1 MLKKCL
7 FLFLALSCHTV
18 FGTVDNYWTGNG
30 DGVSWHSAANW
41 SEGHY
46 PVYNTNGSEKAYIGM
61 NATTDYTVNFSVYA
75 SYDRSPGNFY
85 LGQDSDPTGTYTLN
99 ITSTGFFCNVY
110 SYLGPQGIL
119 NVEGGNYTTFGTKQL
134 DGVVNVNNALYKN
147 RSYVWRIGGYMAVN
161 PGSTFRI
168 QNGSRF
174 SESSGD
180 ITVPNSY
187 FTGTIDIWGG
197 EMIMDGDC
205 TTAIAWHINNG
216 NIIAHGDTG
225 TLDYYYDATEDET
238 IITSTATENFWTGDG
253 DGISWDDSD
262 NWSAGHLPVYNND
275 RSELTYIGINSTDDY
290 SVDITTSGG
299 TKGTCG
305 YLYLGR
311 DSDPIG
317 TYTMNVESSGEFY
330 NVFTQ
335 IGSQGVL
342 NINGGYLNTYG
353 MKQLDGLVTVNGGT
367 FKNRSSI
374 WKIGGYVTVY
384 QDGLLTFSNGTKF
397 SSTSSDITAANPN
410 FTGTIDLWGGQMK
423 FQNDCTTAIAW
434 HVNNGNIIAYGGNGS
449 LGYAYDAN
457 ANITTVKSYGEYY
470 LDSINGNDS
479 NTGTSPSQAWQ
490 SLSKFNSAT
499 FQPGDHI
506 YFKAGCTWNGCM
518 EIGDA
523 WGPAQGSGTAANP
536 IVIDAYGDISNKN
549 NKPRINGYPYG
560 NDTLKIQS
568 IEYWEINN
576 LQLTNDGPTD
586 ATPRTGVSVSSV
598 NYGQMN
604 HIYLKDLY
612 IHDVR
617 GVSSLDGWGTGAIST
632 GRWDP
637 DGGQYESYLNDI
649 LIEDCYIEDADPYGV
664 FIGGGSKLLSEQQAT
679 NVVVRGNYFE
689 DLRSSAVL
697 VTGTESALVEY
708 NEVNTAKGVGMWPFA
723 AHNTLFQYNEVYNT
737 VNEEGD
743 DGNAYD
749 CDYECTGTTYQ
760 YNYSHDNPGGFMLIC
775 NEPQNPDNVYGN
787 QNPTI
792 RYNISINDGSSD
804 ESIFYCWKEVT
815 NASIYNNFI
824 YIPSGKDV
832 HLVSTG
838 HTYGDDSL
846 YVWNNNIIYSHGT
859 ARYLVNDDST
869 HWWDNNCFY
878 GTHKKVWY
886 RIGDFII
893 WQDGHP
899 SGNNNITS
907 NPNVVSLSYG
917 YGFDSIVGYKLWSNS
932 PCIGAGLAKYPGG
945 EDFWGNP
952 LFTGNPDIGPHEQ

>member
-1 MLKKCL
+1 MARKCIVL
-7 FLFLALSCHTV
+7 MWVVMSCCPVLA
-18 FGTVDNYWTGNG
+18 
-30 DGVSWHSAANW
+30 A
-41 SEGHY
+41 
-46 PVYNTNGSEKAYIGM
+46 
-61 NATTDYTVNFSVYA
+61 
-75 SYDRSPGNFY
+75 
-85 LGQDSDPTGTYTLN
+85 
-99 ITSTGFFCNVY
+99 
-110 SYLGPQGIL
+110 
-119 NVEGGNYTTFGTKQL
+119 
-134 DGVVNVNNALYKN
+134 
-147 RSYVWRIGGYMAVN
+147 
-161 PGSTFRI
+161 
-168 QNGSRF
+168 
-174 SESSGD
+174 
-180 ITVPNSY
+180 SY
-187 FTGTIDIWGG
+187 FTGGGDAVSWSDASNWTDAAVPTSGTTAFIGRNASQVFDVAAYSAATCTAYRLYVGTEDDPVAASLTAFSDVDVYQTYSGPLGELTIEGGVFSTDKGYFKGTVVTINGGTLQINSSSWTLNGYNGVDSILYLQNGDLEILNGTQFSDYSSGSLSNPNTEFTGVIDIYTGT
-197 EMIMDGDC
+197 MTMQGDC
-205 TTAIAWHINNG
+205 TAAIAWHISNGNIIGHNGVGTLSYYYDSNTNTTVVTSSIGSAANTYFQGDGDAISWTDASNWSSAGVPGYDKNAFIGRYASQMVDVIADGSTISTPRKLYVGTEDDPVTASLTVYNDFYLYQMYSGPLGAFTLEDGLFSTDKGYFKGTVVIISGGTLRINTSSWTLNGYNGVDTVLYLYDGVLDIHNGTQFSDYSSGSLSNPNTEFTGLIDIYAGVMKLQGDCTAAIAWHINNG
-216 NIIAHGDTG
+216 NIIAHGG
-225 TLDYYYDATEDET
+225 
-238 IITSTATENFWTGDG
+238 
-253 DGISWDDSD
+253 
-262 NWSAGHLPVYNND
+262 
-275 RSELTYIGINSTDDY
+275 
-290 SVDITTSGG
+290 
-299 TKGTCG
+299 
-305 YLYLGR
+305 
-311 DSDPIG
+311 
-317 TYTMNVESSGEFY
+317 
-330 NVFTQ
+330 
-335 IGSQGVL
+335 
-342 NINGGYLNTYG
+342 
-353 MKQLDGLVTVNGGT
+353 
-367 FKNRSSI
+367 
-374 WKIGGYVTVY
+374 
-384 QDGLLTFSNGTKF
+384 NGTV
-397 SSTSSDITAANPN
+397 T
-410 FTGTIDLWGGQMK
+410 
-423 FQNDCTTAIAW
+423 
-434 HVNNGNIIAYGGNGS
+434 
-449 LGYAYDAN
+449 YAYN
-457 ANITTVKSYGEYY
+457 AGTNRTTVKAYDDCFYF
-470 LDSINGNDS
+470 DSVNGNDS

-846 YVWNNNIIYSHGT
+846 YIWNNNIIYSHGT

-932 PCIGAGLAKYPGG
+932 PCIGAGLPKYPGG